1 MQCVPF
7 LFFRIRSFTCLYL
20 SKPRKPPLNPKPIQL
35 KLYIVWCLS
44 EILKNTAHANCFHE
58 TESGSI
64 ESIDGQTLR
73 HEWSPCF
80 WISSTLS
87 ISTRLSIAFKYR
99 ILPTTT
105 WGQQP
110 GESPCYF
117 MVLHDQQIMNHSRK
131 TKCLFFAAKVLY
143 SHTTPLL
150 NSMPA
155 IGTSKDTQVFGCCSN
170 LRHNRLEIFLQ
181 HLNQM
186 ARNPWRFR
194 SRF

>member
-1 MQCVPF
+1 MDGSSLIPTKHK
-7 LFFRIRSFTCLYL
+7 ISRSMCNVCHFCFSIFAASHFYFSRNLG
-20 SKPRKPPLNPKPIQL
+20 KPPLKPKPIQL

-44 EILKNTAHANCFHE
+44 EILKSTDHANCFRE

-105 WGQQP
+105 WGQQS

-117 MVLHDQQIMNHSRK
+117 MVLHDQQIMNHSLK
-131 TKCLFFAAKVLY
+131 TQESAC
-143 SHTTPLL
+143 
-150 NSMPA
+150 
-155 IGTSKDTQVFGCCSN
+155 
-170 LRHNRLEIFLQ
+170 FLQ
-181 HLNQM
+181 PRYSIVIPRH
-186 ARNPWRFR
+186 F
-194 SRF
+194 